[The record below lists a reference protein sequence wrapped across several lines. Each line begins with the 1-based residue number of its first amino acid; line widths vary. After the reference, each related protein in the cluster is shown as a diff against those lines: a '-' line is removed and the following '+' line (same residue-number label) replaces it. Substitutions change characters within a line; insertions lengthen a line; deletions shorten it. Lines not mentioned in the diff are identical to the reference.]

1 MAVLT
6 LEQYQQL
13 RTKVIGVADAEL
25 QGRKILFQPP
35 GIDFGTQDYGYD
47 KLTDL
52 SAAEIIGKYSPGS
65 KDMIDLTRKSA
76 TVPILHKGF
85 KVSRIDLGSSKRTKK
100 GTIKAVGLNR
110 ASRKVAELEDDMIVN
125 GNSAHNVNGIED
137 IYGNTVAGTLNWGSG
152 TLTDANNPYTDCS
165 NLAALIEADG
175 FDIEFLLMHPT
186 NYREAAKK
194 ITGSDGTW
202 LDMIQKN
209 VTPNVLKSSAVA
221 EGSVYGGDM
230 GEEIAELVI
239 PENFELLDPNVE
251 GMMVYEFDVITRSL
265 PVFFEY
271 GSVTDKSDAFGK
283 LTGI

>member
-6 LEQYQQL
+6 LQQYQQL
-13 RTKVIGVADAEL
+13 RTKVVGVADAEL
-25 QGRKILFQPP
+25 QGRKIIYQPP

-47 KLTDL
+47 KLTDM

-65 KDMIDLTRKSA
+65 KDRIDLTRKSA
-76 TVPILHKGF
+76 AVPILHKGF
-85 KVSRIDLGSSKRTKK
+85 KVSRIDLESSKRV
-100 GTIKAVGLNR
+100 GEDIKAIGLNR
-110 ASRKVAELEDDMIVN
+110 ATRKVAELEDDVIVN
-125 GNSAHNVNGIED
+125 GSSAFHVNGIED
-137 IYGNTVAGTLNWGSG
+137 VYGNTIAGTLNWGSG

-165 NLAALIEADG
+165 NIAALIEADG

-194 ITGSDGTW
+194 ITGAAGTW
-202 LDMIQKN
+202 LDMIKEN
-209 VTPNVLKSSAVA
+209 VTPNVLKSTAVT
-221 EGSVYGGDM
+221 EGSVYGGDL
-230 GEEIAELVI
+230 GEDIAELII
-239 PENFELLDPNVE
+239 PENFELLDPNVK
-251 GMMVYEFDVITRSL
+251 GMMVYEFDVVTRSL

>member
-6 LEQYQQL
+6 LQQYQQL
-13 RTKVIGVADAEL
+13 RTRVVGVADAEL
-25 QGRKILFQPP
+25 QGRKIIYQPP
-35 GIDFGTQDYGYD
+35 GIDFGTQNYGYD
-47 KLTDL
+47 KLTDM

-65 KDMIDLTRKSA
+65 KDQIDLTRKSA
-76 TVPILHKGF
+76 TVPILNKGF
-85 KVSRIDLGSSKRTKK
+85 KISRIDLASS
-100 GTIKAVGLNR
+100 GPAGENLKAVGLNR
-110 ASRKVAELEDDMIVN
+110 ASRKVAELEDKIIIN
-125 GNSAHNVNGIED
+125 GSSEFHVNGIDD

-165 NLAALIEADG
+165 NLTALIEADG

-194 ITGSDGTW
+194 VTGADGTW
-202 LDMIQKN
+202 LDMIKKN
-209 VTPNVLKSSAVA
+209 VTSNVLKSTAVT

-230 GEEIAELVI
+230 GEEIAELIV
-239 PENFELLDPNVE
+239 PENFELLDPNVKD
-251 GMMVYEFDVITRSL
+251 MMVYEFNVITRSL
-265 PVFFEY
+265 PVFFEF